1 MIDPKT
7 PTPSKEWAHFGVED
21 DTPYD
26 KKVNPNDFEPDVEP
40 DRKFQV
46 IIHQSFVYVVEAKD
60 ADEAKERAFNLSYA
74 DAVDGQVENVDVFDD
89 ETWIREEI
97 E

>member
-1 MIDPKT
+1 M
-7 PTPSKEWAHFGVED
+7 A
-21 DTPYD
+21 
-26 KKVNPNDFEPDVEP
+26 

-60 ADEAKERAFNLSYA
+60 ADEAKEKAFNLSY
-74 DAVDGQVENVDVFDD
+74 DEAVDGQVEDVDVFDN
-89 ETWIREEI
+89 ETWVREEL